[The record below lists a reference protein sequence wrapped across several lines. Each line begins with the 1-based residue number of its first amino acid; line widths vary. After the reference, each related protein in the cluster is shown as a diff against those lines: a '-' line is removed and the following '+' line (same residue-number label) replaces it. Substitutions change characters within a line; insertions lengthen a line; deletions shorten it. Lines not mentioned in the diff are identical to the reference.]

1 MTITDLLL
9 SVQERAD
16 IAADVFELANNPN
29 DYIPLCEIQCCRMTV
44 REVFIDSKL
53 CERWK

>member
-16 IAADVFELANNPN
+16 MAADIFELANNTN
-29 DYIPLCEIQCCRMTV
+29 DYIPLCEISCMNLTV
-44 REVFIDSKL
+44 REVFLDARIGNKL
-53 CERWK
+53 